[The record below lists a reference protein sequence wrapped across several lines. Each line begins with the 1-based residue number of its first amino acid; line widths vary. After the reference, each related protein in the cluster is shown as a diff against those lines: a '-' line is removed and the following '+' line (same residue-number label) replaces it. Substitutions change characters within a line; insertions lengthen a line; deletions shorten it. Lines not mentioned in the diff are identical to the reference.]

1 MVPEF
6 SRTELYISLVI
17 LGLGALP
24 LVLYAVRGRR
34 GKLRNSEEVEYRIPS
49 KLVIF
54 HVLSYAS
61 LAFLFGVQSAKSWIE
76 DDEDEND
83 GKKRYQMYLA
93 SSIVAFFLF
102 YVLYIGSFL
111 LSDSFVVD
119 RRVMGLDKLGEYF
132 QMLCKSVP
140 ESYIAV
146 IAKDANMSVIRSS
159 RVRVKI
165 PFVTD
170 KTEPLSA
177 LEKVNSGSFRLKLDL
192 DVQWS
197 GNAKEELERAR
208 RMLIERESA
217 KGGSVSAELVSHI
230 HNMNEEIFVVEPG
243 KGLPWYFSLGSS
255 VVASF
260 LLLGLGFVVLLNI
273 KVPVLYHTI
282 VKEVS
287 PEGQQSTQQ
296 ESKKSI

>member
-1 MVPEF
+1 MMLEF
-6 SRTELYISLVI
+6 SHTEMYISLAI
-17 LGLGALP
+17 IGWGALP

-34 GKLRNSEEVEYRIPS
+34 GKLRNSAETDYKIPG

-61 LAFLFGVQSAKSWIE
+61 LAFLFGVQSVKGWIE
-76 DDEDEND
+76 DDEDENE
-83 GKKRYQMYLA
+83 GRKRYQMYLA
-93 SSIVAFFLF
+93 CSIVAFFLF
-102 YVLYIGSFL
+102 YVLYIGSFF

-132 QMLCKSVP
+132 QMLCKSTP
-140 ESYIAV
+140 ESYIV
-146 IAKDANMSVIRSS
+146 ITAKDANMSVIRSS
-159 RVRVKI
+159 RVRVKT

-177 LEKVNSGSFRLKLDL
+177 LEKVASRSFRLKLDL

-197 GNAKEELERAR
+197 GNAREELERAR
-208 RMLIERESA
+208 KMLIERESA
-217 KGGSVSAELVSHI
+217 KGGSVSAELVNYI

-260 LLLGLGFVVLLNI
+260 LLFGLSFVVLLNI

-287 PEGQQSTQQ
+287 PVGQQPVQQ